1 MCLRNRT
8 YYHALEFLDKSF
20 AGPGLFLR
28 NKMSLNNTLALL
40 GCFILFSDKKHHRAL
55 VFPHGM
61 GCPIGSPTSGSL
73 DQRMCW
79 RWPLRGPPPH
89 TPLPLSRGQPRAHG
103 GGKREN
109 QKNTVYRGDYE
120 FFF

>member
-79 RWPLRGPPPH
+79 RGPRPGPRPHILLPFMRGPPP
-89 TPLPLSRGQPRAHG
+89 RAG
-103 GGKREN
+103 GGKRE
-109 QKNTVYRGDYE
+109 KNKNPRVM
-120 FFF
+120 

>member
-79 RWPLRGPPPH
+79 RLTLGGSPH
-89 TPLPLSRGQPRAHG
+89 PTLPLFRPGPTRGSGPQERG
-103 GGKREN
+103 NK
-109 QKNTVYRGDYE
+109 KNPG
-120 FFF
+120 